1 MKLTAE
7 TTLKGIAIALGA
19 VVVLMA
25 GQELQRALEDDA
37 SPQAVTV
44 GDLLKRTLQR
54 CRKLT
59 PEELEMDTEC
69 RAAWAENRRRF
80 FGQPDSNQSEE

>member
-1 MKLTAE
+1 MKLSAE

-37 SPQAVTV
+37 SHQAVNV
-44 GDLLKRTLQR
+44 CDPLKRTLQR

-59 PEELEMDTEC
+59 PEELAMDAEC

-80 FGQPDSNQSEE
+80 FGQPDDNQSEE

>member
-7 TTLKGIAIALGA
+7 STLKGIAIALGA

-37 SPQAVTV
+37 SPQAVNV
-44 GDLLKRTLQR
+44 GDPLKRTLQR

-59 PEELEMDTEC
+59 PEELAMDTEC
-69 RAAWAENRRRF
+69 QAAWAENRRRF
-80 FGQPDSNQSEE
+80 FGQPDDNQSEE